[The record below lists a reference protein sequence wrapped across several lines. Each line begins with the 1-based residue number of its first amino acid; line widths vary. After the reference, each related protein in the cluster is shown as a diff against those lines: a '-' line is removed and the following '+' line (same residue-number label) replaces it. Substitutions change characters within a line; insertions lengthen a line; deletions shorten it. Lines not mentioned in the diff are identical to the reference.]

1 METTRVKSTRSIRKK
16 EVYKRL
22 SEALANGLRCDV
34 TLAPYTTFGIGG
46 KADLFFPAEDPE
58 TLVFAVRT
66 AQEFR
71 LRFLLLGG
79 GSNILVSDSGFKGLV
94 IKNECRGILVNGDNI
109 ICQSGALLEDMVN
122 RACAHGLSGLEFA
135 AGIPGTAGGAVRGNA
150 GAFGKSVGDRLT
162 KAVILTTEGD
172 VKEVSKK
179 DFQFGYRESRLK
191 ETRDVLLSAT
201 FKLRKGDTTEIEE
214 RIAGNLKRRK
224 ESLPS
229 QEKSAGCFFKNVVLN
244 GRKVSAGLLL
254 DQVGAKRMRQGD
266 AKVFAGHANILINA
280 GAASAADVRR
290 LAAKLRRKIRGKFG
304 IKLEQEVVYIN

>member
-1 METTRVKSTRSIRKK
+1 METTEVKSTRSIRKK

-22 SEALANGLRCDV
+22 SEALANGLRYDV

-46 KADLFFPAEDPE
+46 RAEFFYRAVSPE
-58 TLVFAVRT
+58 ALVFAVRT
-66 AQEFR
+66 AQD
-71 LRFLLLGG
+71 LKVRFLLLGG
-79 GSNILVSDSGFKGLV
+79 GSNILVSDSGFRGLV

-109 ICQSGALLEDMVN
+109 TCQSGALLEDVVN

-201 FKLRKGDTTEIEE
+201 FQLRKGDTTEIEE

>member
-1 METTRVKSTRSIRKK
+1 METTKLKSTRSIRKK

-22 SEALANGLRCDV
+22 SEALANGLRYDV

-46 KADLFFPAEDPE
+46 RAEFFYQAVGPE

-66 AQEFR
+66 AQD
-71 LRFLLLGG
+71 LKVRFLLLGG
-79 GSNILVSDSGFKGLV
+79 GSNILVSDSGFRGLV
-94 IKNECRGILVNGDNI
+94 IKNECKGILVNGDNI
-109 ICQSGALLEDMVN
+109 TCQSGALLEDAVK
-122 RACAHGLSGLEFA
+122 RACTQGLSGLEFA
-135 AGIPGTAGGAVRGNA
+135 AGIPGTVGGAIRGNA
-150 GAFGKSVGDRLT
+150 GAFGKSVGDLLT
-162 KAVILTTEGD
+162 KAVILTAEGNIREVD
-172 VKEVSKK
+172 KEY
-179 DFQFGYRESRLK
+179 FQFGYRESRLK
-191 ETRDVLLSAT
+191 QTRDVLLSAALQL
-201 FKLRKGDTTEIEE
+201 KPGDKAKIKE
-214 RIAGNLKRRK
+214 RIAGNLERRK